1 MKKSH
6 KIVLIIM
13 CAVSALTVLS
23 VATWFISRP
32 VPTVLQGQVE
42 ATQIDVASK
51 IYGRIDQVTVKRG
64 DRVDKGQLLVSI
76 DSPEIMAKLKQAIAA
91 EKAATANRTKAYK
104 GAREEE
110 IRSARDVW
118 QKVKAEAD
126 LAEKTFNRILILYR
140 DGVIPEQKR
149 DEAEARWKVARRAQ
163 EASKATYDMAVA
175 GTREEDRVA
184 ASAMAD
190 KASGAFYEAE
200 SYLEE
205 TRLVA
210 PISGEVIDIIADP
223 GEMISP
229 GYPVVILIDR
239 NDMWVTFNIRE
250 DMLENIVMGTILDA
264 RLPAFGNRMIQFKVN
279 YIAPLGDF
287 ATWHATKASGDF
299 DLRTFEVRAVPVEA
313 VPALR
318 PGMSAILLMDEDK

>member
-6 KIVLIIM
+6 KIGLAIICPVAVLTI
-13 CAVSALTVLS
+13 LS
-23 VATWFISRP
+23 VAAWLVSRP

-51 IYGRIDQVTVKRG
+51 IYGRIDEVTVKRG
-64 DRVDKGQLLVSI
+64 DRVDKGQLLLSI
-76 DSPEIMAKLKQAIAA
+76 DSPEIMARLKQAIAA
-91 EKAATANRTKAYK
+91 ERAATANRTKAYK

-110 IRSARDVW
+110 VRSARDVW

-126 LAEKTFNRILILYR
+126 LAEKTFNRIQILYQ

-149 DEAEARWKVARRAQ
+149 DEAEARWKAARRGQ
-163 EASKATYDMAVA
+163 EAAKAAYDMAAA

-190 KASGAFYEAE
+190 KASGVFYEAE

-210 PISGEVIDIIADP
+210 PIAGDVIDIIADP
-223 GEMISP
+223 GEMVSP
-229 GYPVVILIDR
+229 GYPIVILLDR
-239 NDMWVTFNIRE
+239 TDMWVTFNIRE
-250 DMLENIVMGTILDA
+250 DMLEDIVMGTLLDA
-264 RLPAFGNRMIQFKVN
+264 RFPALGNRMIQVKVN

-299 DLRTFEVRAVPVEA
+299 DLRTFEVRAVPVET